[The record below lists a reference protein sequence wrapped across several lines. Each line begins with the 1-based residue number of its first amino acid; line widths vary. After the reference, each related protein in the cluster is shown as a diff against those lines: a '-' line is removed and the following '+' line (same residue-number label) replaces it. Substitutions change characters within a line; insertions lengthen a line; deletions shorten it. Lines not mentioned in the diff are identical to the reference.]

1 VSVTPQPCR
10 SRPSLPHGRK
20 GEIGINRA
28 LETLRRVFNWA
39 IERNHYHMESPFMKH
54 GRPVI
59 KMAKEESRRRR
70 LSPEEETRLLAACR
84 VSHLRDLII
93 AALDTAMRKG
103 ELLSLQWQDVA
114 LEKRPGQK
122 RHSCVLIR
130 VRAEKAKT
138 NTERT
143 VMSGSARLLA
153 LLRARRKGPD
163 DKDLPATAHVFGN
176 EVGEPI
182 DSIKT
187 SWRAT
192 CRRAKIEDLHF
203 HDLRREAAS
212 RMDRDKV
219 SRTAISAQLGHARV
233 TTTDIYLGSQD
244 DDRKDELR
252 DYWQG
257 RNRRK
262 GFAKL
267 LQPARPKPSGS
278 TKAPTAVH

>member
-1 VSVTPQPCR
+1 
-10 SRPSLPHGRK
+10 
-20 GEIGINRA
+20 
-28 LETLRRVFNWA
+28 
-39 IERNHYHMESPFMKH
+39 
-54 GRPVI
+54 
-59 KMAKEESRRRR
+59 
-70 LSPEEETRLLAACR
+70 
-84 VSHLRDLII
+84 
-93 AALDTAMRKG
+93 
-103 ELLSLQWQDVA
+103 
-114 LEKRPGQK
+114 
-122 RHSCVLIR
+122 
-130 VRAEKAKT
+130 
-138 NTERT
+138 
-143 VMSGSARLLA
+143 
-153 LLRARRKGPD
+153 LLRARRKAPD